1 MATDRLEGIAATFR
15 RLVSR
20 RTLAVW
26 WAVLGAFVFIIL
38 LLGSLFVLPPMLVD
52 QTIALRKAKEPTVEK
67 LTIADRLKAEN
78 DVRTTLLQAIGA
90 VGAALAVVITW
101 RQFQATLDRN

>member
-1 MATDRLEGIAATFR
+1 
-15 RLVSR
+15 
-20 RTLAVW
+20 
-26 WAVLGAFVFIIL
+26 
-38 LLGSLFVLPPMLVD
+38 MLVD